1 MSFDP
6 LRRLTRAIPGEHL
19 VAEGAGMTG
28 CWERDRPL
36 DRPCPVPAR
45 DAAEL
50 RTTTVRMV
58 TRLAEARP
66 NAPLLIRLVR
76 HPYALAVGRGK
87 RVAYRGEGATEETV
101 TRVDWHAEVRAALA
115 DRERVRSTS
124 AVEARPLPFTLRPSQ
139 WTLMPAGVVDP
150 TGPAR

>member
-1 MSFDP
+1 MAS
-6 LRRLTRAIPGEHL
+6 
-19 VAEGAGMTG
+19 

-50 RTTTVRMV
+50 RTVTVRMV

-76 HPYALAVGRGK
+76 HPYALPVGRGK
-87 RVAYRGEGATEETV
+87 RVAYRGEEAPSHEAG
-101 TRVDWHAEVRAALA
+101 RMDWHGEVRAALA
-115 DRERVRSTS
+115 DRERMRSTS
-124 AVEARPLPFTLRPSQ
+124 AVEARPLPFTIRPSL
-139 WTLMPAGVVDP
+139 WTLMPSMAGEDVP
-150 TGPAR
+150 SSGPESHR